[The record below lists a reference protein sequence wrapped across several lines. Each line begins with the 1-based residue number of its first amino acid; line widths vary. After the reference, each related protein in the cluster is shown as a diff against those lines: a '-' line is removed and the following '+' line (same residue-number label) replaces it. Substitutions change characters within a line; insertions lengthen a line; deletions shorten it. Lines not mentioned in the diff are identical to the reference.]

1 MLEKPNMT
9 RREFMRHGLTAAAVV
24 AAGSVAAP
32 LAGASENDGRI
43 QSHIAVYANDFLN
56 SIGACSSITGRGET
70 LAGTINALKYTGIR
84 FIRCGL
90 EDRISVKDMIELH
103 NQTGARIAYGL
114 LSGGTDLARLLNEAR
129 QLASAGALLALEG
142 NNEPNNWGITYQGQK
157 GGRNLSWLP
166 VAKLQRDLYE
176 AVKSDSVL
184 RAYPV
189 WNISESGA
197 QTDNVGLQFLTIPKG
212 AGCLMP
218 DGTRYADFANCH
230 NYITHPSWRGLHDN
244 QTWLSASPG
253 SDCPVDGLYGN
264 HGSTWRNHF
273 AGYSEIRLLTLPRV
287 TTETGYSVGDSVTE
301 EIQARLFMNLYL
313 SQFKREWSHT
323 AIYLLRTR
331 SNEPA
336 HESYAIYKIDYT
348 PKQAAHYLHNLTTI
362 LDDNV
367 SASSPGQVNYSI
379 PGQPAT
385 VHDLLL
391 RKSDGRFEL
400 VVWSERFTGGS
411 DNVTINLGTTYE
423 TVKVYDPTIG
433 TSPTQ
438 TLTDV
443 SRVALTLSDH
453 PVIVEIVPQ

>member
-1 MLEKPNMT
+1 MLEISNMT
-9 RREFMRHGLTAAAVV
+9 RREFVRHGLTAAAVIT
-24 AAGSVAAP
+24 AGYAAAP
-32 LAGASENDGRI
+32 LVNVSGNDGRV
-43 QSHIAVYANDFLN
+43 QPHVAVCANDFLN

-70 LAGTINALKYTGIR
+70 LNGTIDALNYTGIR

-114 LSGGTDLARLLNEAR
+114 LSGGTNVARLLDESR
-129 QLASAGALLALEG
+129 QLASAGALLAIEG

-166 VAKLQRDLYE
+166 VARLQSDLYE
-176 AVKSDSVL
+176 AVKSDPVL
-184 RAYPV
+184 RDCPV
-189 WNISESGA
+189 WNITEGGA

-244 QTWLSASPG
+244 QTWHSASPG
-253 SDCPVDGLYGN
+253 KDCPVDGLYGN
-264 HGSTWRNHF
+264 YGSTWRNHF
-273 AGYSEIRLLTLPRV
+273 AGYTENQLLTLPRV

-313 SQFKREWSHT
+313 SQFRRRWSHT

-336 HESYAIYKIDYT
+336 HERYAIYKIDYT

-385 VHDLLL
+385 VHDMLLQ
-391 RKSDGRFEL
+391 KSNGTFEL
-400 VVWSERFTGGS
+400 VVWGERFAGGS
-411 DNVTINLGTTYE
+411 DNVTINLGTTYAM
-423 TVKVYDPTIG
+423 VKVYDPTIG

-438 TLTDV
+438 TLTNV
-443 SRVALTLSDH
+443 SSVALTLSDH
-453 PVIVEIVPQ
+453 PVIVEIVSQ